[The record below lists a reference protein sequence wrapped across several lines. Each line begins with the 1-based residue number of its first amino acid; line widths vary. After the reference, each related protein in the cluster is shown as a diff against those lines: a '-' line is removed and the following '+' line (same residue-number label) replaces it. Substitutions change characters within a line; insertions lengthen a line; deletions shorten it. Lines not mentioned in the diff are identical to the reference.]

1 MGAEL
6 LLPPGSWR
14 LVARGIGGR
23 GVRVPPSLKPSVMR
37 SRGICSMAGALLE
50 PIVAG
55 VSPTLSPLHAGGTLP
70 RKSSGPASDCCCS
83 DSSGVSC
90 SSRHLLKPSYLSME

>member
-6 LLPPGSWR
+6 LLLPGSWR

-23 GVRVPPSLKPSVMR
+23 GVRVPPSRKPSVMR

-55 VSPTLSPLHAGGTLP
+55 VSPTLSPLYAGGALP
-70 RKSSGPASDCCCS
+70 RKSALKASGPASDCCCS

-90 SSRHLLKPSYLSME
+90 SSRHLL